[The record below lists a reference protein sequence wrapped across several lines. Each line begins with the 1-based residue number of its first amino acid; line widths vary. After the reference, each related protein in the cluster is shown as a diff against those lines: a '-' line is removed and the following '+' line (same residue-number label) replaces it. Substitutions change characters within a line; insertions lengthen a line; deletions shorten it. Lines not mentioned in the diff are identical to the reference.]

1 MATVNRFCGQVAQAC
16 LISTLQLG
24 YDPVN
29 AAEKST
35 STVGARAGALGLA
48 TVDRLWVSRPS
59 LSKHL
64 AVGVRYIRVLV
75 RVDQSEEQEQTG
87 CLRYSRVGAVS
98 KVQQRISA

>member
-1 MATVNRFCGQVAQAC
+1 M
-16 LISTLQLG
+16 
-24 YDPVN
+24 
-29 AAEKST
+29 
-35 STVGARAGALGLA
+35 GARAGALGLA

-59 LSKHL
+59 LSKHP